1 LLDQV
6 QYVSEVTWNEPK
18 HTLTDPSIG
27 SIVVGAFLGTGV
39 IMLLALAVGLGFG
52 GIRVFLRFFL
62 PNKVFDRE
70 KQIEILQL
78 GIYSKPIQAKDFYE
92 KSHGPVEN

>member
-1 LLDQV
+1 
-6 QYVSEVTWNEPK
+6 
-18 HTLTDPSIG
+18 
-27 SIVVGAFLGTGV
+27 LGTGV
-39 IMLLALAVGLGFG
+39 ILLLALAVGLGFG

-62 PNKVFDRE
+62 PNKIFDRE

-92 KSHGPVEN
+92 K